1 MTRLDWLFLNL
12 VTKTF
17 GGRYKGSIDHP
28 EATPRLATSCVDG
41 CVSDHSDISCLF
53 ENKLKSSNLLR
64 HRSLL
69 MILYPRSNISPE
81 VVSMVATQTHQ
92 AWQIGWD
99 WSFLWPLSVCFLF
112 SVWLNPC
119 KVFHHYMLR
128 HGHMPESLRDCVLQ
142 PVLKQGKD
150 PCNSDSYRP
159 IALAP
164 TLSKVFEW
172 CLLLLD
178 RDAYST
184 SRFNLVLKRASP
196 VICARAC

>member
-1 MTRLDWLFLNL
+1 
-12 VTKTF
+12 
-17 GGRYKGSIDHP
+17 
-28 EATPRLATSCVDG
+28 
-41 CVSDHSDISCLF
+41 
-53 ENKLKSSNLLR
+53 
-64 HRSLL
+64 
-69 MILYPRSNISPE
+69 
-81 VVSMVATQTHQ
+81 
-92 AWQIGWD
+92 
-99 WSFLWPLSVCFLF
+99 
-112 SVWLNPC
+112 
-119 KVFHHYMLR
+119 
-128 HGHMPESLRDCVLQ
+128 MPEPLRDCVLQ